1 MAVAKQWLLC
11 RGAKVTG
18 KRTDLMTRFVY
29 HSSVSIETSTFIN
42 RPTICLYR
50 VNNYIENGL
59 SKDKEDPDGGV
70 NLAKK
75 KKKLGAAD
83 EVDPELNEKF
93 PCYGFQCGIS
103 ELPRISFG
111 HISKYLIEEVEI
123 RKKLSTEKLIVKGYN
138 FYKSGH
144 VRQIFSKR

>member
-1 MAVAKQWLLC
+1 MAVLKRWLLC

-50 VNNYIENGL
+50 VNNYTDNGL
-59 SKDKEDPDGGV
+59 SKDIVDPDGGA

-75 KKKLGAAD
+75 KKKLGALD

-111 HISKYLIEEVEI
+111 HIWKYLIEAVDL
-123 RKKLSTEKLIVKGYN
+123 RKKSSTGKTDCERI
-138 FYKSGH
+138 
-144 VRQIFSKR
+144 

>member
-1 MAVAKQWLLC
+1 
-11 RGAKVTG
+11 
-18 KRTDLMTRFVY
+18 MTRFVY
-29 HSSVSIETSTFIN
+29 RSSVSNQTSTFIN

-59 SKDKEDPDGGV
+59 SKDKVDPDGGV
-70 NLAKK
+70 NLA

-93 PCYGFQCGIS
+93 PCYGFQCDIS
-103 ELPRISFG
+103 ELLRISFG
-111 HISKYLIEEVEI
+111 HISKYLIEEVAI

-138 FYKSGH
+138 FYKSGD